1 MFSNGRARS
10 GIIVL
15 PCGAGK
21 TLTGITAAS
30 HIKKSTLVLCS
41 SNVSVA
47 QWRAEFYRWA
57 NLHGSPVIAF
67 TSKERGK
74 MFEPSQ
80 AGVVISTY
88 SMISYSGQ
96 RNEDKQLN
104 MDQIK
109 RIDWGLLILDE
120 VQVVPA
126 QMFRQVISLIRS
138 HCKLGLTA
146 TLVREDEKIRE
157 LNFLIGPKLYEANWQ
172 DLQDQGYLAKVQCIE
187 IWCEMTADFYEAYLK
202 KTGPKIDR
210 QKNSLE
216 ASGGKNLKQMY
227 YVCNPNKFIACEF
240 LVQLHEAKGDKIIV
254 FSDQLFALEVLAK
267 SLKRPFINGQ
277 TNQNERDNILSFFQK
292 SDLLNTIFLS
302 KIGDTSIDLPA
313 ANVIIQIS
321 SHFGSRRQEAQRLG
335 RILRPKQE
343 ISQQAAA
350 NSADFNAFFYS
361 LVSTD
366 TQEMYYADKRQQFLI
381 DQGYSF
387 QVVQE
392 MPYSRILKDPNLRGT
407 LPFKY
412 AQKEQ
417 Q

>member
-57 NLHGSPVIAF
+57 NLHGSPVVAF

-120 VQVVPA
+120 V
-126 QMFRQVISLIRS
+126 
-138 HCKLGLTA
+138 
-146 TLVREDEKIRE
+146 
-157 LNFLIGPKLYEANWQ
+157 
-172 DLQDQGYLAKVQCIE
+172 
-187 IWCEMTADFYEAYLK
+187 
-202 KTGPKIDR
+202 
-210 QKNSLE
+210 
-216 ASGGKNLKQMY
+216 
-227 YVCNPNKFIACEF
+227 
-240 LVQLHEAKGDKIIV
+240 
-254 FSDQLFALEVLAK
+254 
-267 SLKRPFINGQ
+267 
-277 TNQNERDNILSFFQK
+277 
-292 SDLLNTIFLS
+292 
-302 KIGDTSIDLPA
+302 
-313 ANVIIQIS
+313 
-321 SHFGSRRQEAQRLG
+321 
-335 RILRPKQE
+335 
-343 ISQQAAA
+343 
-350 NSADFNAFFYS
+350 
-361 LVSTD
+361 
-366 TQEMYYADKRQQFLI
+366 
-381 DQGYSF
+381 
-387 QVVQE
+387 
-392 MPYSRILKDPNLRGT
+392 
-407 LPFKY
+407 
-412 AQKEQ
+412 
-417 Q
+417 